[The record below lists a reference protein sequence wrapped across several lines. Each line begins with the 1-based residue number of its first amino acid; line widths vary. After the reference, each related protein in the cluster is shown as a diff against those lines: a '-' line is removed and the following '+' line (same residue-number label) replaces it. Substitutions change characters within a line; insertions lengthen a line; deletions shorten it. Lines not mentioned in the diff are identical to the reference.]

1 MKYRTEHTP
10 TKDFKQSFT
19 EFVDD
24 FQLILRDDK
33 LYKSDTPINR
43 QKLIESSRE
52 TALTNALEKFL
63 PEKVT
68 EDNETIVEYNRRNTD
83 LDDLMNAENLANEY
97 REKFNLPDSMST
109 MQVYDFL
116 TAQQLK
122 LKESLSKF
130 KEVNS
135 NETKTKEN
143 AEENK

>member
-10 TKDFKQSFT
+10 TKDFKQSFS

-97 REKFNLPDSMST
+97 RQKFNLPDTMST

-122 LKESLSKF
+122 LKESLSKYR
-130 KEVNS
+130 EVKQ
-135 NETKTKEN
+135 NEVEAKEN
-143 AEENK
+143 SEKNK